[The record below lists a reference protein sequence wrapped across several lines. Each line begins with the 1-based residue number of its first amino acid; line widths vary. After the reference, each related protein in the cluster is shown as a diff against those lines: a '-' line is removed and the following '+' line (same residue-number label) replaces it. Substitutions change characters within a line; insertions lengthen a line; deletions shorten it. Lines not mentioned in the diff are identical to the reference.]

1 MAEEL
6 KNYTN
11 EIINLESMF
20 LEEKEKSEK
29 LHKMTLT
36 NNTKEE
42 EVV

>member
-29 LHKMTLT
+29 LHKMMLD
-36 NNTKEE
+36 NTKEE